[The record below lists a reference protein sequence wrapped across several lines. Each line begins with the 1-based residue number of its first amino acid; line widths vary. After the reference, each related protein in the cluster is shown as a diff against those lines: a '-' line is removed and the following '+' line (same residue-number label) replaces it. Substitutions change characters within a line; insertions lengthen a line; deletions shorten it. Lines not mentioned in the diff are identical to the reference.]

1 MCADSKREKKS
12 GDGKKKRKNY
22 TKAERKTTTDF
33 DAASC
38 VRVHT
43 DAHGFLETK
52 QRPAPYRR
60 YVRRKK
66 EEGFFSKISISTDS
80 KRLTASGYV
89 SASAERALPFRGRLS
104 RFD

>member
-12 GDGKKKRKNY
+12 GDVGKKKRKNY

-43 DAHGFLETK
+43 DAHGFLEIK

-60 YVRRKK
+60 VFATKMRK
-66 EEGFFSKISISTDS
+66 
-80 KRLTASGYV
+80 
-89 SASAERALPFRGRLS
+89 PFQKFL
-104 RFD
+104 